1 MEAVLYAAANGVL
14 VLVPACFQPSQE
26 LEHAHGR
33 FQACGRLVVEDTHG
47 TALWRRILS
56 DFDGHGYALLE
67 PAEADRLFGSE
78 AFWGFSD
85 RRRAPREVQMSYAQL
100 RQRIIRW
107 SRLTQDEATPA

>member
-14 VLVPACFQPSQE
+14 VVVPGCFRPSQE
-26 LEHAHGR
+26 LVQAHGQ
-33 FQACGRLVVEDTHG
+33 FQACGRILVEDTPG
-47 TALWRRILS
+47 TALWRRILAG
-56 DFDGHGYALLE
+56 FDARGYALLE
-67 PAEADRLFGSE
+67 PAEADRLFGSG

-107 SRLTQDEATPA
+107 SRLTASEATTA